1 MGIEYDLASC
11 IAGVLQPVPV
21 GSERKRLCRQRSRPA
36 KPKDMSAKTPLNVSL
51 NPAIV
56 RDKVLD
62 QLRRKGG
69 FIFVSASDLSRAL
82 GVDGD
87 ALRRALRGN
96 KAIRES
102 VHPGTKE
109 VQYAFASKYKLKD
122 SDDLLALVSDAS
134 DGVREADLKFTYPG
148 IEEDVFTLREH
159 ARVVAVRN
167 AEDKTTVLFPR
178 RMRYLTRLSASVDLP
193 GASGSKD
200 EVNTAAD
207 LRDEVRPG
215 DIIRINGADVRL
227 STRGGAAQVSCSS
240 VKDHST
246 NDKYEKQNTAQTLFL
261 HRSYSGPS
269 CTAESAFKH
278 GCTNDIRKMWHTSQ
292 GDLPVERRDV
302 QDELVKAGLM
312 KAEDVGIRQ
321 ANQQQCRGNKRRAGR
336 KKRAKRVA
344 NLTTLTNQHVDA
356 ELQRY
361 LRTGK

>member
-1 MGIEYDLASC
+1 
-11 IAGVLQPVPV
+11 
-21 GSERKRLCRQRSRPA
+21 
-36 KPKDMSAKTPLNVSL
+36 MSAKVPLSVSL

-56 RDKVLD
+56 RDKVLE

-69 FIFVSASDLSRAL
+69 YVYISASELSRAL
-82 GVDGD
+82 GVD
-87 ALRRALRGN
+87 AVTLRRALRGN
-96 KAIRES
+96 KAVRES

-122 SDDLLALVSDAS
+122 SDDLLALLTDAS

-148 IEEDVFTLREH
+148 IEEDVVALREH

-178 RMRYLTRLSASVDLP
+178 RMRYLTRLSASIEVPAQKGAKNEVDTSDDVR
-193 GASGSKD
+193 G
-200 EVNTAAD
+200 
-207 LRDEVRPG
+207 EVRPG
-215 DIIRINGADVRL
+215 DIIRVDGVDVRL
-227 STRGGAAQVSCSS
+227 STRGGASQLSCSS

-246 NDKYEKQNTAQTLFL
+246 SDKYDKRNTAETLFL
-261 HRSYSGPS
+261 NHPYVGPAYSGDRV
-269 CTAESAFKH
+269 FKH
-278 GCTNDIRKMWHTSQ
+278 GCTNDIRTMWHAAQ
-292 GDLPVERRDV
+292 GELPVERREV

-312 KAEDVGIRQ
+312 KAEDVGV
-321 ANQQQCRGNKRRAGR
+321 RRASQQRRRPKRKPGR
-336 KKRAKRVA
+336 KKRAKRAA